1 MSLKEANSTLISV
14 ISLIIAI
21 SALGYNTWRN
31 EVSEHNRNIRA
42 SGFELLKASAKLQL
56 LVDRQFYED
65 NSQASPIEGWTRSN
79 FIVALSQVMP
89 EQVKANGVR
98 LKATWSEN
106 WQSLNISE
114 DANKAIST
122 ANKQLETSIIA
133 ALAALN

>member
-1 MSLKEANSTLISV
+1 MNFKASNSTLISV

-65 NSQASPIEGWTRSN
+65 SSQLSPIEGWTRIN

-89 EQVKANGVR
+89 EPVKNNSVQ
-98 LKATWSEN
+98 LKATWPEN

-114 DANKAIST
+114 DANETIST

>member
-1 MSLKEANSTLISV
+1 MSLKEASSTLISV

-65 NSQASPIEGWTRSN
+65 NSQASPIEGWTRIN

-89 EQVKANGVR
+89 EPVKANGVR

>member
-1 MSLKEANSTLISV
+1 MNFKASISTLISV

-65 NSQASPIEGWTRSN
+65 SSQLSAIEGWTRIN

-89 EQVKANGVR
+89 EPVKINSVQ

-114 DANKAIST
+114 DANKTISM

>member
-1 MSLKEANSTLISV
+1 M
-14 ISLIIAI
+14 
-21 SALGYNTWRN
+21 NTT
-31 EVSEHNRNIRA
+31 ETSEHQSIRA

-65 NSQASPIEGWTRSN
+65 SSQLSPIEGWTRIN

-89 EQVKANGVR
+89 EPVKINSVQ

-114 DANKAIST
+114 DANKTIST

>member
-1 MSLKEANSTLISV
+1 MNFKASNSTLISV

-65 NSQASPIEGWTRSN
+65 SSQLSPIEGWTRIN

-89 EQVKANGVR
+89 EPVKINSVQ

-106 WQSLNISE
+106 WQSLNIS
-114 DANKAIST
+114 
-122 ANKQLETSIIA
+122 
-133 ALAALN
+133 

>member
-1 MSLKEANSTLISV
+1 MISV
-14 ISLIIAI
+14 ISLVIAI

-31 EVSEHNRNIRA
+31 ELTEYNRNIRA
-42 SGFELLKASAKLQL
+42 SGFELLKETANLQL
-56 LVDRQFYED
+56 FVDRQFYED
-65 NSQASPIEGWTRSN
+65 NSQASPIEGWTRIN

-89 EQVKANGVR
+89 EQVKANSIQ

-114 DANKAIST
+114 DANKTIST